1 MTKELAEPR
10 GGGAWEDQGGVG
22 LQEPPQCSGSWAA
35 AGGVGKGD
43 AGMRE
48 GKEAVK
54 TRRLERKTP
63 GECECGI
70 PSIVFP

>member
-1 MTKELAEPR
+1 MTKELAEPQ

-43 AGMRE
+43 AGMERE
-48 GKEAVK
+48 RRGRSRKDTEA
-54 TRRLERKTP
+54 
-63 GECECGI
+63 
-70 PSIVFP
+70 